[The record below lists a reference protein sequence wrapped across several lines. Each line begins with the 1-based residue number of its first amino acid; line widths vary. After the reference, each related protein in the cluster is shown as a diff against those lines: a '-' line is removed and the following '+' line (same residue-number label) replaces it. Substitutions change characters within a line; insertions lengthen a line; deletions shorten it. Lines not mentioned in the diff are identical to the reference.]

1 MRLTTAMFFTTSGR
15 VIHKQGIEPDVVVPQ
30 TDDEFRKLM
39 LQAIF
44 HCVGRK
50 YIEKSGYK
58 MFVHLEIKFSR
69 VCAFYGKGLTITC

>member
-39 LQAIF
+39 LQRRYLEMSGSEAF
-44 HCVGRK
+44 AEK
-50 YIEKSGYK
+50 YGFEPIEDKQ
-58 MFVHLEIKFSR
+58 LEVALEVVRQRS
-69 VCAFYGKGLTITC
+69 LL